1 MFLALFLIACVCNC
15 VCMFVLLLCALL
27 SVYVSVRLGLSLLS
41 VSMSSYMHMNVCMH
55 CEYCPHLSSF
65 WSRFASRCLV
75 CLCINSLCTCRVRF
89 VWRSWGA
96 CNSHTFVWTV
106 HCSKASLHTKRP
118 SFTNFFQPLLVLC
131 VIFLSICFHFFSMSN
146 LYLMILIGPHCSV

>member
-1 MFLALFLIACVCNC
+1 MFLALFLIAWMC

-27 SVYVSVRLGLSLLS
+27 SVYVSVRLGLSPSCPLLS

-65 WSRFASRCLV
+65 WSFVSRCLV
-75 CLCINSLCTCRVRF
+75 CLCLCVPVGCGLCGGAGGRVILILLFELYIVQKHLSIPRDH
-89 VWRSWGA
+89 A
-96 CNSHTFVWTV
+96 
-106 HCSKASLHTKRP
+106 
-118 SFTNFFQPLLVLC
+118 FTNFFQPLLVLC

-146 LYLMILIGPHCSV
+146 LYLVILIGPHCSV